1 MKKIFTLIS
10 MALMAIGVNAQTT
23 IYSWESP
30 DGTAVETGGTAV
42 GNGADEASVNYKNGD
57 YYTIRLSSKKAN
69 IESDNVTITLNE
81 ALAAGDIISLTA
93 YIKKDESRE
102 ASAYFDF
109 SADVTAESEL
119 FGDNENIGLSGAIGT
134 KTVTVPDGAAGIKTF
149 KMARG
154 KSGTNI
160 FITKLTITRAGGGG
174 GGTTEAEKW
183 NAGGL
188 DLTTVTSAANTTA
201 TLKKVETV
209 YNLPEGA
216 QPDEATVKADATA
229 ALELNDYTFTASTTN
244 VTLTGV
250 STPNSGTA
258 EAEIWKFAGAD
269 NVKLSAANLGDE
281 CLVEFDNQYVLA
293 GNGNPGLATYEYYFT
308 NSDGD
313 PVGPRYY
320 ETYWTD
326 GCGSAPLKGC
336 YYKFD
341 SKAAGNLIIG
351 FFLNKNLASNPL
363 YIVDAATNTRL
374 ASSAIKVQ
382 GFRQNCNF
390 EVEQGGTTKLST
402 YTLDDN
408 GFIVIPDGIGG
419 GTNRPLFGYI
429 TIDVA
434 AGGQYYLF
442 SPKSQMGIYG
452 FQFKGG
458 TSGINIQNATK
469 TWNANAPMY
478 NLSGQKVDKSYKG
491 IVIQN
496 GRKFMN
502 K

>member
-30 DGTAVETGGTAV
+30 EGTAVETGGTAV
-42 GNGADEASVNYKNGD
+42 GNGADEASVNYASSS

-69 IESDNVTITLNE
+69 IADDNVTITLTQ
-81 ALAAGDIISLTA
+81 ALAAGDEISFTA
-93 YIKKDESRE
+93 FIKKDESRE
-102 ASAYFDF
+102 ASAYILF
-109 SADVTAESEL
+109 ADGVDAETEN

-134 KTVTVPDGAAGIKTF
+134 KTVAVPEAAAGVTTIKL
-149 KMARG
+149 ARG
-154 KSGTNI
+154 KSGTNL

-174 GGTTEAEKW
+174 GSTEAEKW
-183 NAGGL
+183 TAGSL

-201 TLKKVETV
+201 TLKKVEKV
-209 YNLPEGA
+209 YNIEGGA
-216 QPDEATVKADATA
+216 QPDEATVRADATT
-229 ALELNDYTFTASTTN
+229 ALVLNDYTFTGSTTN

-250 STPNSGTA
+250 STPNTGTA

-269 NVKLSAANLGDE
+269 NVKLNATNLSDE

-293 GNGNPGLATYEYYFT
+293 GNGNPGLEAYEYFFT

-313 PVGPRYY
+313 PIGPRYY

-341 SKAAGNLIIG
+341 SKAAGNLVIG

-374 ASSAIKVQ
+374 ASSAIKVK

-390 EVEQGGTTKLST
+390 ETEQGGTTKLT
-402 YTLDDN
+402 TFTLDDN

-429 TIDVA
+429 SIDVTA
-434 AGGQYYLF
+434 NSSYYLF

-458 TSGINIQNATK
+458 TSGINIQNATN